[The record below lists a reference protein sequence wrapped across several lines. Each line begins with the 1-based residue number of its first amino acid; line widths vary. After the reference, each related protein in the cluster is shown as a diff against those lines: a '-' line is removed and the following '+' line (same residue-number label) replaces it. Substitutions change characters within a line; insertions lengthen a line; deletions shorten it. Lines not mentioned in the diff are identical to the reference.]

1 MAVADEQIA
10 IINDD
15 PVVTVLQPVDIPPTE
30 QSQPSEENL
39 DLASYSAS
47 VSQQ

>member
-1 MAVADEQIA
+1 MAVADEQIT

-15 PVVTVLQPVDIPPTE
+15 PVVTVLQPVDVPPTE
-30 QSQPSEENL
+30 QSQPSEDDV
-39 DLASYSAS
+39 DLSSYSTS